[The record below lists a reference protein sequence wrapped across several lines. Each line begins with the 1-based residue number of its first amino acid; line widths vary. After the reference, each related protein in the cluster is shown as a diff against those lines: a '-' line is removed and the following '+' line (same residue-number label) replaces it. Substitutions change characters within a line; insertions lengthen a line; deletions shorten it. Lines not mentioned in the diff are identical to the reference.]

1 MGEEISRGANLGVIL
16 IALAV
21 VIGLGFSIFSIAKGT
36 ANEGVTKMQTT
47 MANVQASELKDYDQ
61 TVVTGTQVKSA
72 LENFE
77 GKSVA
82 ILIATKAIQGA
93 ATDTTKFAGSTGKTF
108 DKLPKVTI
116 GSFKFINYNA
126 LLKGTAT
133 VNDKGE
139 ITGTSSPELKMDN
152 GKYVA
157 SDGFVVDKDAG
168 AVVFYNDISDINKSG
183 MSEYINAG
191 SKFNANL
198 VIDNSGTIIGIV
210 FTQIGAK

>member
-36 ANEGVTKMQTT
+36 TNEGVTKMQAT
-47 MANVQASELKDYDQ
+47 MANVQAGELKDYDQ
-61 TVVTGTQVKSA
+61 TVVTGIQVKSA

-82 ILIATKAIQGA
+82 ILIATKAIQE
-93 ATDTTKFAGSTGKTF
+93 DTTGTKFAGSQQFNKI
-108 DKLPKVTI
+108 PKVKI
-116 GSFKFINYNA
+116 NNVPFINYNA
-126 LLKGTAT
+126 LLKGAAT
-133 VNDKGE
+133 LDTNGK
-139 ITGTSSPELKMDN
+139 ITGEGSSPTLTMDN

-157 SDGFVVDKDAG
+157 NDGFAVHNG
-168 AVVFYNDISDINKSG
+168 AVVFYNNVSDMNKSG
-183 MSEYINAG
+183 MHEYINAG

-198 VIDNSGTIIGIV
+198 VIDNSGTVIGIV

>member
-82 ILIATKAIQGA
+82 ILIATKAIQELS
-93 ATDTTKFAGSTGKTF
+93 TDAGKKFAGSQQF
-108 DKLPKVTI
+108 DKIPKVKI
-116 GSFKFINYNA
+116 DDDYFINYNA
-126 LLKGTAT
+126 LLNGAATINTKGK
-133 VNDKGE
+133 V
-139 ITGTSSPELKMDN
+139 TGQGTSPELTMDN
-152 GKYVA
+152 GKYVVN
-157 SDGFVVDKDAG
+157 DGFAVHKG
-168 AVVFYNDISDINKSG
+168 AVVFYNNVSDMNKSG

-198 VIDNSGTIIGIV
+198 VIDNSGTVIGIV

>member
-21 VIGLGFSIFSIAKGT
+21 VIGLAFSIFSIAKGT

-47 MANVQASELKDYDQ
+47 MSNVQASELKDYDQ

-82 ILIATKAIQGA
+82 ILIATKAIQE
-93 ATDTTKFAGSTGKTF
+93 DTTGKNFAGSRQFNKI
-108 DKLPKVTI
+108 PKVKI
-116 GSFKFINYNA
+116 NNVPFINYNA
-126 LLKGTAT
+126 LLKGAAAIDTT
-133 VNDKGE
+133 NGK
-139 ITGTSSPELKMDN
+139 ITGEGTSPALTMDN

-157 SDGFVVDKDAG
+157 KDGFAVHNG
-168 AVVFYNDISDINKSG
+168 AVVFYNSVSDINKSG

-191 SKFNANL
+191 SKFDANL
-198 VIDNSGTIIGIV
+198 VIDNSGTVIGIV
-210 FTQIGAK
+210 FTQIGAN

>member
-82 ILIATKAIQGA
+82 ILIATKAIQE
-93 ATDTTKFAGSTGKTF
+93 DTTGTKFAGSQQFNKI
-108 DKLPKVTI
+108 PKVKI
-116 GSFKFINYNA
+116 NNVPFINYNA
-126 LLKGTAT
+126 LLKGAAT
-133 VNDKGE
+133 LDTNGKVTGE
-139 ITGTSSPELKMDN
+139 GTSPALTMDN

-157 SDGFVVDKDAG
+157 NDGFAVHNG
-168 AVVFYNDISDINKSG
+168 AVVFYNNVSDMNKSG

-198 VIDNSGTIIGIV
+198 VIDNSGTVIGVV